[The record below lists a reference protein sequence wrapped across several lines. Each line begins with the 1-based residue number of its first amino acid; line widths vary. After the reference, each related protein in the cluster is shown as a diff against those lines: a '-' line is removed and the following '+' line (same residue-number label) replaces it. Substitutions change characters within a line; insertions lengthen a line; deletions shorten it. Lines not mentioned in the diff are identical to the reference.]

1 MTGCLLAPFKILGF
15 IFKAIWLLLLWC
27 CTNGI
32 KGFVVG
38 GFFVLVIGFFLGSLH
53 GGGSPAQQTTPTSP
67 NQVPTKVEAPYLVK
81 QNGESFYTLEA
92 KQQGSD
98 YILTPCWT
106 SQDGKWIKFESMRLT
121 KEGGT
126 VTVRK
131 R

>member
-15 IFKAIWLLLLWC
+15 IFKAIWLGILWC

-38 GFFVLVIGFFLGSLH
+38 GFCILVIGFFLGSLH
-53 GGGSPAQQTTPTSP
+53 GAPATQQTTQGLQ
-67 NQVPTKVEAPYLVK
+67 NQGPTKIEAPYLVETPT
-81 QNGESFYTLEA
+81 QNFYALEA
-92 KQQGSD
+92 LKQGD
-98 YILTPCWT
+98 DWILTPCW
-106 SQDGKWIKFESMRLT
+106 SFQNGKWVKFESMRLT
-121 KEGGT
+121 KEGGQ